1 MKFKVRKNDIQKH
14 SEIVNDIAWT
24 ISNELYRLGSIRLK
38 YLDLPVFWLFS
49 ISDDNIVYKWDCNSF

>member
-24 ISNELYRLGSIRLK
+24 ISNELYRLDSKRLG
-38 YLDLPVFWLFS
+38 YL
-49 ISDDNIVYKWDCNSF
+49 Y